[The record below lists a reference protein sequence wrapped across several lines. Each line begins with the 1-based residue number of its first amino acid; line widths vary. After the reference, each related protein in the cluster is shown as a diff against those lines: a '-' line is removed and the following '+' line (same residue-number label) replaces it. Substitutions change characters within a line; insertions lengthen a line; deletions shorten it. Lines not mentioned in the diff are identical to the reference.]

1 MIFGERDALDLS
13 DLIINLES
21 TTKLGVIGTNGAG
34 KSTFINAI
42 LDEVSYQG
50 MIRKGYAEQDL
61 TVVFQDNAYNELL
74 KVGEVIRL
82 VTGYT
87 KQMLA
92 TSALVSDFQ
101 LAPLLDHYVVKL
113 SGGERQRLT
122 LALSMHTPKKLYLLD
137 ELTSG
142 LDAEKRS
149 QILQQV
155 KRHTKEKA
163 AIQITHYL
171 EELENWATDLLIL
184 DQGHSVFYGSVKAFE
199 KKYAHYSQI
208 TTGKIHLNLSVDA
221 YTLEQDMYFYPQTYD
236 EHERLL
242 AELFKE
248 NINYSASFQ
257 SIKSTYDYLM
267 SQKRRTNGL

>member
-1 MIFGERDALDLS
+1 MNFGERVALDLS
-13 DLIINLES
+13 DLMINLEN
-21 TTKLGVIGTNGAG
+21 TTKLGVIGANGAG

-42 LDEVSYQG
+42 LDEVTYQG
-50 MIRKGYAEQDL
+50 EVSKGYAEQDV

-82 VTGYT
+82 VTGYS
-87 KQMLA
+87 KQMLV
-92 TSALVSDFQ
+92 TSTLVSDFQ
-101 LAPLLDHYVVKL
+101 LAPLLNYYVVNL

-122 LALSMHTPKKLYLLD
+122 LALSMYIPKKLYLLD

-171 EELENWATDLLIL
+171 EELENWATDLLVL

-199 KKYAHYSQI
+199 KKYSHYSQI
-208 TTGKIHLNLSVDA
+208 ITENIQLNLSVNA
-221 YTLEQDMYFYPQTYD
+221 YLFEQEMYFYPQTHD

-242 AELFKE
+242 AEFLKK

-257 SIKSTYDYLM
+257 SIKTTYDYLT

>member
-1 MIFGERDALDLS
+1 MTFGERDALDLS
-13 DLIINLES
+13 DLIINLEN
-21 TTKLGVIGTNGAG
+21 TTRLGVIGANGAG
-34 KSTFINAI
+34 ESTFINAI
-42 LDEVSYQG
+42 LDEVNYQSL
-50 MIRKGYAEQDL
+50 ISKSYAEQDV

-113 SGGERQRLT
+113 SGGERQHLT

-171 EELENWATDLLIL
+171 EELENWATDLLVL
-184 DQGHSVFYGSVKAFE
+184 DQGHSVFYGSVRAFE
-199 KKYAHYSQI
+199 KNMHI
-208 TTGKIHLNLSVDA
+208 TAKLLQKK
-221 YTLEQDMYFYPQTYD
+221 YTLIY
-236 EHERLL
+236 R
-242 AELFKE
+242 
-248 NINYSASFQ
+248 
-257 SIKSTYDYLM
+257 
-267 SQKRRTNGL
+267 